1 MARQAMYQYETSP
14 RKLEPDYGKVNR
26 KKSVKKQRTEK
37 KAKLYNTKP
46 VLYIA
51 IGFAML
57 FVISYR
63 NSVINESYAKKEN
76 LKAQLSQVEKENEQI
91 KVNLESSLNLNNVEK
106 RAREEL
112 GMQKLSND
120 QKVYVDLQKQD
131 YVESASEKIKMN
143 DNGGFWNKIMA
154 SLTQVIK

>member
-14 RKLEPDYGKVNR
+14 RKLEPEYGNR
-26 KKSVKKQRTEK
+26 NKKSRKVKNKTKVKQ
-37 KAKLYNTKP
+37 YNTKP
-46 VLYIA
+46 LLYIG

-63 NSVINESYAKKEN
+63 NSIINENYAKKES
-76 LKAQLSQVEKENEQI
+76 LKNQLSQVEKENEQL
-91 KVNLESSLNLNNVEK
+91 KVNIESSLNLNNVER

-120 QKVYVDLQKQD
+120 QKVYIDLQKKD
-131 YVESASEKIKMN
+131 FVESSAEEINFKENKSLWDKI
-143 DNGGFWNKIMA
+143 IS